1 MTAPRLALAP
11 VCAGGARRAVVFVGA
26 LLLAACATLQSDRF
40 VRAPFAGA
48 VELHDVAFFP
58 QEDYQCGPAALAT
71 LLDHAGVRIT
81 PAALTPQVYLPA
93 RRGSL
98 QLELLAAARR
108 HGVVSYVL
116 APRLDALLAEVQA
129 GHPVVVLQNLAF
141 AWYPRWHY
149 AVVVGFDLARDEIV
163 LRSGRERRRIVP
175 LRVFERTWRR
185 GDYWAMVALPPGVL
199 PRTAEELPY
208 LQAVIALERMQRWD
222 EARRAYH
229 AALERWPASLGAQ
242 LGLGNAAYALGDRAG
257 AELAYRAAAS
267 RHPGAAIA
275 FNNLAQVLAELG
287 RLAEAEEAIARALAL
302 GGPHASVFRETA
314 AEIRSRRAGYT
325 ELSPAKQAEK
335 K

>member
-1 MTAPRLALAP
+1 MSAPRLVPAP
-11 VCAGGARRAVVFVGA
+11 TCAGGAWRALALAGA
-26 LLLAACATLQSDRF
+26 FLLAACAALQSERLA
-40 VRAPFAGA
+40 RAPFAEA

-71 LLDHAGVRIT
+71 VLERAGVRTT
-81 PAALTPQVYLPA
+81 PAALAAQVYLPA

-108 HGVVSYVL
+108 HGVVPYVL
-116 APRLDALLAEVQA
+116 APRLEALLAEVQA

-149 AVVVGFDLARDEIV
+149 AVVVGFDLTRDELI

-208 LQAVIALERMQRWD
+208 LQAVVALERLQRWE
-222 EARRAYH
+222 EARRAYD

-257 AELAYRAAAS
+257 AERAYRAAAS
-267 RHPGAAIA
+267 RHPDAGIA
-275 FNNLAQVLAELG
+275 FNNLAQVLVELG

-302 GGPHASVFRETA
+302 GGPHAAVFRETA
-314 AEIRSRRAGYT
+314 AEIRARRAGYT
-325 ELSPAKQAEK
+325 ELLPAKDAEK
-335 K
+335 

>member
-1 MTAPRLALAP
+1 MTARRLAPA
-11 VCAGGARRAVVFVGA
+11 ARAGARRAVFLAGA
-26 LLLAACATLQSDRF
+26 LLLAACTTLQSDRIA
-40 VRAPFAGA
+40 RAPFADA

-71 LLDHAGVRIT
+71 ALDYAGVRTT
-81 PAALTPQVYLPA
+81 PAALAPQVYLPA

-108 HGVVSYVL
+108 HGVVPYVL
-116 APRLDALLAEVQA
+116 APRLDALFAEVQA

-149 AVVVGFDLARDEIV
+149 AVVVGFDLAREEVV

-185 GDYWAMVALPPGVL
+185 ADYWAMVALPPGVL

-208 LQAVIALERMQRWD
+208 LQAVVALERMQRWE
-222 EARRAYH
+222 EARKAYR

-242 LGLGNAAYALGDRAG
+242 LGLGNAAYALGDRPG
-257 AELAYRAAAS
+257 AERAYRAAAS
-267 RHPGAAIA
+267 RHPDAGIA
-275 FNNLAQVLAELG
+275 FNNLAQVLADLG
-287 RLAEAEEAIARALAL
+287 RFAEAEEAIARALAL

-314 AEIRSRRAGYT
+314 AEIRARKADSGERLPAG
-325 ELSPAKQAEK
+325 EAKE
-335 K
+335 